1 MVYALYAICIHIYIY
16 VKCMYNGIYV
26 FIMICVYIMVYIYIY
41 IHDDLCTFQDR
52 RMFMT
57 QASTAYNATFYILHI

>member
-1 MVYALYAICIHIYIY
+1 MHYMLYVYVYIY
-16 VKCMYNGIYV
+16 VKCMYNGIHV
-26 FIMICVYIMVYIYIY
+26 FIMICVYIYNGVYIY

-57 QASTAYNATFYILHI
+57 QASTAYNDTFYILHI

>member
-1 MVYALYAICIHIYIY
+1 MHYMHAMYIYIY

-26 FIMICVYIMVYIYIY
+26 FIMICVYIMVYIYI
-41 IHDDLCTFQDR
+41 HDDLCTFQDR

-57 QASTAYNATFYILHI
+57 QASTAYNDTFYILHI

>member
-1 MVYALYAICIHIYIY
+1 
-16 VKCMYNGIYV
+16 MYNGIHV
-26 FIMICVYIMVYIYIY
+26 FIMICVYIYNGVYIY